1 MYNQKC
7 NSKHQNAN
15 CKKKK
20 VNCLPKPKEFL
31 QKQVHCV
38 FQTFIQFYFQRITM
52 SFKKHYYVKYGLLVS
67 LLHLVCGYTQEN
79 SKKFIHI

>member
-1 MYNQKC
+1 MQLKT
-7 NSKHQNAN
+7 SE
-15 CKKKK
+15 CK
-20 VNCLPKPKEFL
+20 LPKKWIALPQTKEFL

-38 FQTFIQFYFQRITM
+38 FKTFIQFYFQRIAM